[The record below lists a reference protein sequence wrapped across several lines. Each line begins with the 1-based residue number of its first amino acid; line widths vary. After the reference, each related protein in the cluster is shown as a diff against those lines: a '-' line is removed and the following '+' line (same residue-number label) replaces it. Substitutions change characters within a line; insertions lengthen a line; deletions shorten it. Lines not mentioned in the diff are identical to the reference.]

1 MEIYTDGYVCQF
13 RILRRKYGITLRE
26 LAQYTGI
33 SSQYISSVELCQT
46 TGSAASHK
54 RIEKAMQAILESRQ
68 TDAEKNL
75 SEFCSLR
82 KHLFD
87 KVKESEAMKGGK

>member
-1 MEIYTDGYVCQF
+1 MEVYTDGYVCQF

-26 LAQYTGI
+26 LAQYAGI

-75 SEFCSLR
+75 SEFCSQR

-87 KVKESEAMKGGK
+87 KVQESEITIRGQ